1 MCFASAGCPLI
12 AGRRP
17 RTSAF
22 VRDCERLC
30 ETQREVRIVVEE
42 ERGDVI
48 VIDEEQHVGG
58 LLLEPRSHRS
68 EALEDRRPDRIVGL
82 LRVERESDRGR
93 M

>member
-1 MCFASAGCPLI
+1 MSLDRGQ
-12 AGRRP
+12 RP
-17 RTSAF
+17 RAAAF
-22 VRDCERLC
+22 VRDCERLR
-30 ETQREVRIVVEE
+30 EAEREVGIVVEE

-68 EALEDRRPDRIVGL
+68 EALEDRRPDRIVGF
-82 LRVERESDRGR
+82 LRVERESDRRR